1 MSDTRIAAPLPSRI
15 LLATDLSARC
25 DRALD
30 RAGILA
36 DEWDT
41 ELVALH
47 VIEEAGALQWRS
59 DTSAPSWR
67 RPLEPLDI
75 AQRQLRKDL
84 QTSGRHL
91 TTLVK
96 EGDPAEVIAR
106 TAVEL
111 GCDLVVTGVARDET
125 FGRFLLGTT
134 VDRLLR
140 RMHIPVLV
148 VRERARA
155 AYRNIVI
162 ATDFSDVSLGALR
175 ITADFFPGRPLNV
188 FHVYQLPFVPLAE
201 DYDRLARQYGAVAER
216 ECAEFLERF
225 RAGAAI
231 VPELRTWIE
240 YGDVVP
246 LIDEFVAE
254 HDIDLLAFG
263 TYGRNAL
270 AEAFIGSTA
279 TRILRRLP
287 CDALVVP
294 GGRRL
299 RSS

>member
-1 MSDTRIAAPLPSRI
+1 MSQTGIAAPLPSRI

-30 RAGILA
+30 RAGVLA
-36 DEWDT
+36 DEWDA

-47 VIEEAGALQWRS
+47 VIESTGALQRRGNA
-59 DTSAPSWR
+59 SAPSWR

-84 QTSGRHL
+84 QSSGRHL

-96 EGDPAEVIAR
+96 EGEPAEMIAS

-140 RMHIPVLV
+140 RMHIPLLV
-148 VRERARA
+148 VRGRARA
-155 AYRNIVI
+155 AYRHIVV
-162 ATDFSDVSLGALR
+162 ATDFSDVSLDALR
-175 ITADFFPGRPLNV
+175 IAAEFFPGRPLNV
-188 FHVYQLPFVPLAE
+188 FHAYQLPFAPLAE
-201 DYDRLARQYGAVAER
+201 DHDRLARQYGAIAER
-216 ECAEFLERF
+216 ECTEFLERF

-231 VPELRTWIE
+231 VPGLRTWIE
-240 YGDVVP
+240 HGDVAP
-246 LIDEFVAE
+246 LLDEFVAE
-254 HDIDLLAFG
+254 RDIDLLVLGAH
-263 TYGRNAL
+263 GRNAL

-279 TRILRRLP
+279 TRILRSLP

-294 GGRRL
+294 GGRRV
-299 RSS
+299 RS

>member
-1 MSDTRIAAPLPSRI
+1 M
-15 LLATDLSARC
+15 
-25 DRALD
+25 
-30 RAGILA
+30 LA
-36 DEWDT
+36 DEWDS

-47 VIEEAGALQWRS
+47 VIEDTGALQRRS
-59 DTSAPSWR
+59 DISAPSWR
-67 RPLEPLDI
+67 RPLEPLEI
-75 AQRQLRKDL
+75 ARRQLRKDL

-96 EGDPAEVIAR
+96 EGQPAEMIAS
-106 TAVEL
+106 TAIEL
-111 GCDLVVTGVARDET
+111 GCELVVTGIARDET

-148 VRERARA
+148 VRGRARA
-155 AYRNIVI
+155 TYRNIVV

-175 ITADFFPGRPLNV
+175 IAADYFPDRALNV
-188 FHVYQLPFVPLAE
+188 FHAYQLPFVPLAE
-201 DYDRLARQYGAVAER
+201 DRDRVARQFGAIAER

-225 RAGAAI
+225 RAGTQTM
-231 VPELRTWIE
+231 PELRTWIE

-254 HDIDLLAFG
+254 HDIDLLVLGAR
-263 TYGRNAL
+263 GRNAV

-279 TRILRRLP
+279 TRILRMLP
-287 CDALVVP
+287 CDALVVS
-294 GGRRL
+294 GGRRI
-299 RSS
+299 RS